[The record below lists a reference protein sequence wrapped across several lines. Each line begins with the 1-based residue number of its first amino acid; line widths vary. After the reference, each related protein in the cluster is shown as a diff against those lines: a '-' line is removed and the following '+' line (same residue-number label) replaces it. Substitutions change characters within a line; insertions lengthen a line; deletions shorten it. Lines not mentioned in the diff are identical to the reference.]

1 MMGVDLQKK
10 PETIVR
16 VEGSS
21 VLSRVKGFLK
31 SLGPGFIIAS
41 VVLGPGSIAVSSRI
55 GSEQGYSFLWVV
67 MLAAVA
73 MVVYTSMA
81 VRFGVTNDKTL
92 LQTIAAKYGRWFAVL
107 IGISSF
113 LSASSFQFG
122 NNLGVGIG
130 MHGITGIDVRV
141 WPFIFTGLAM
151 VLLFWAKDLYKVL
164 EKMMMVLIMIMIL
177 AFSLNLWW
185 AKPDLGQLVKGFVPL
200 SLKFENL
207 EVVAAMVGTTFAVN
221 NAMYQS
227 YLVQDKGWKSSNL
240 KRGLK
245 DTYMGIFFL
254 ALISILIITTSAAA
268 LHPMGI
274 TVNSAA
280 EMALQ
285 LESLFGS
292 YAKIIFSVGLCAAAF
307 SSLMVN
313 AVTGG
318 GLISDGLGLGRS
330 MNEKMPKV
338 FTCVILLLGM
348 LVAVFFRGDVIY
360 ALIMAQTA
368 SILAVPLIAV
378 GMYLIL
384 NSKKIMGKFRNTT
397 WQNVLAVLGFIL
409 IIMIL
414 YLMMAKLSTFLAS
427 M

>member
-1 MMGVDLQKK
+1 MLNRIK
-10 PETIVR
+10 EII
-16 VEGSS
+16 
-21 VLSRVKGFLK
+21 K

-41 VVLGPGSIAVSSRI
+41 VVLGPGSIAVASRI
-55 GSEQGYSFLWVV
+55 GSEQGYSFLWVIV
-67 MLAAVA
+67 LAAIS

-81 VRFGVTNDKTL
+81 VRFGVTNDQSL
-92 LQTIAAKYGRWFAVL
+92 LQTIAGKYGRWFAVL

-122 NNLGVGIG
+122 NNLGIGIG
-130 MHGITGIDVRV
+130 MEGITGIDARL
-141 WPFIFTGLAM
+141 WPFVFNSLALI
-151 VLLFWAKDLYKVL
+151 LLFWAKNLYKVL
-164 EKMMMVLIMIMIL
+164 EQLMMVLIMIMIL
-177 AFSLNLWW
+177 AFFINLLW
-185 AKPDLGQLVKGFVPL
+185 AKPDVGQLAKGFVPL
-200 SLKFENL
+200 SLEFQHL
-207 EVVAAMVGTTFAVN
+207 DAVAALVATTFAVN

-254 ALISILIITTSAAA
+254 ALISMLIIITSAAA

-280 EMALQ
+280 DMALQ

-292 YAKIIFSVGLCAAAF
+292 YAKIIFSLGLCAAAF

-318 GLISDGLGLGRS
+318 GLLSDGLGLGRT

-348 LVAVFFRGDVIY
+348 LIAVFFRGDVIY
-360 ALIMAQTA
+360 ALVMAQAA
-368 SILAVPLIAV
+368 SIVAVPLIAI

-384 NSKKIMGKFRNTT
+384 NSKEVMGKFRNNTR
-397 WQNVLAVLGFIL
+397 QNVLAIFGFVLISMIVYFMVAKMITFISA
-409 IIMIL
+409 M
-414 YLMMAKLSTFLAS
+414 
-427 M
+427 